1 MFASARYPLPKS
13 AEPAGKVLARFS
25 MAALPLVLAASTP
38 ASAQIAGA
46 PAIPAFGAYF
56 PSWLICAALGIL
68 GAVII
73 RAIFVKVGL
82 DEVLPVR
89 LPVYVA
95 LAFGLAI
102 IASKILFGL

>member
-1 MFASARYPLPKS
+1 MARLGPLTVPFVVG
-13 AEPAGKVLARFS
+13 ATGPAA
-25 MAALPLVLAASTP
+25 
-38 ASAQIAGA
+38 AQIAGA

-56 PSWLICAALGIL
+56 PSWLICATLGIL
-68 GAVII
+68 GAVVV
-73 RAIFVKVGL
+73 RVIFVKIGL
-82 DEVLPVR
+82 DEALPVR

>member
-1 MFASARYPLPKS
+1 MFANARYPLPKS
-13 AEPAGKVLARFS
+13 AEPAGKALARLGIPV
-25 MAALPLVLAASTP
+25 LPLVLAASTP

-68 GAVII
+68 GAILI
-73 RAIFVKVGL
+73 RVVFVRIGL
-82 DEVLPVR
+82 DDVLPVR